1 MIIFISDIY
10 TFIKAGDELKYIRY
24 HDLRVFSLSKD
35 LLLVECA
42 ERFCLCFKILLKNQL
57 KSSLTRSYAAFLGA
71 QPTSAN
77 LQQTGLYHRYFP
89 ARFVKFNTTTF
100 HRTHIS
106 RSSHWKC
113 SVKKGIL
120 KISKNLREKN
130 CARVSFSIKLLV
142 FYVIEHVWTTAFV
155 QSILLMQQQTSKSF

>member
-77 LQQTGLYHRYFP
+77 LQQTGLYHRNFP
-89 ARFVKFNTTTF
+89 ARFVKFNTTNF

-113 SVKKGIL
+113 SVKKGIF
-120 KISKNLREKN
+120 KNFEK
-130 CARVSFSIKLLV
+130 FTGKKLCQGLFFNKV
-142 FYVIEHVWTTAFV
+142 AGVLCYRTRLDDCFV
-155 QSILLMQQQTSKSF
+155 ESILLMQQQTSKSF